1 MNRFLILVT
10 LCVIVSTQSL
20 HAQVDENGK
29 SYFVVI
35 GAFSIEKNATDFIS
49 DWAKKFGLNPQY
61 KMNTNRNLFYVFTM
75 QDKYWGIPVQEAE
88 RIRKMDPKFDKT
100 WVFYGTLDDI
110 VRATEPTITAASPVV
125 EVPPASNENTIATVD
140 SVGTQEPD
148 PAVEAVKKFFFE
160 LKAEDGTQLK
170 SPVEL
175 IDLDRSSLA
184 ALYPSNEP
192 VTISPINNS
201 GRVMVQSKIF
211 GYRLKQVGID
221 LNNPLDSAGIVLK
234 DNIYTVPI
242 VLKPLTVGDVSIMY
256 NVFFFKDAGIMRP
269 DSKYEVNALVA
280 MMQEF
285 PNRKIIIHGHTNGNY
300 RGRILKMN
308 KNKDFFSTS
317 GAESTTGSAVQLS
330 EERARCIQEYLIANG
345 IQKERMTIKPWGGKK
360 MIYDS
365 EHPRAIE
372 NVRVEVEIVND

>member
-1 MNRFLILVT
+1 MYRFIISAV
-10 LCVIVSTQSL
+10 LCAVASIHSL

-35 GAFSIEKNATDFIS
+35 GAFSIEKNANEFIS

-88 RIRKMDPKFDKT
+88 RIRKMDVKFDKT
-100 WVFYGTLDDI
+100 WVYYGTLDDI
-110 VRATEPTITAASPVV
+110 VKATESPTTIIPPV
-125 EVPPASNENTIATVD
+125 EAPPAPSENRVGTVD
-140 SVGTQEPD
+140 SVGTTVPD
-148 PAVEAVKKFFFE
+148 PATEVAKKFFFE
-160 LKAEDGTQLK
+160 LKAEDGTLLK

-175 IDLDRSSLA
+175 VDLDRSSLA

-192 VTISPINNS
+192 VIISPINNS

-221 LNNPLDSAGIVLK
+221 LNNPLDSAGIVLN
-234 DNIYTVPI
+234 DNVYTVPI
-242 VLKPLTVGDVSIMY
+242 VLKPLTVGDISIMY

-269 DSKYEVNALVA
+269 DSKYEVNALVG

-285 PNRKIIIHGHTNGNY
+285 PNRKIIIHGHTNGSY
-300 RGRILKMN
+300 RGKILKMGEN
-308 KNKDFFSTS
+308 KNFFST
-317 GAESTTGSAVQLS
+317 EDCLTTTGSATELS
-330 EERARCIQEYLIANG
+330 EERARCIQQYLVANG
-345 IQKERMTIKPWGGKK
+345 IDVSRMTIKAWGGKK
-360 MIYDS
+360 MLYESD
-365 EHPRAIE
+365 HKRAIE
-372 NVRVEVEIVND
+372 NVRVEVEIVKD

>member
-1 MNRFLILVT
+1 MNRFLILAAFCAV
-10 LCVIVSTQSL
+10 VSTQSL

-100 WVFYGTLDDI
+100 WVYYGTLDDL
-110 VRATEPTITAASPVV
+110 VKVTEPITTI
-125 EVPPASNENTIATVD
+125 VPPVEAPPAPSESIVSTVD
-140 SVGTQEPD
+140 SVGTTDPD
-148 PAVEAVKKFFFE
+148 PATEVVKKFFFE

-175 IDLDRSSLA
+175 VDLDRSSLA

-201 GRVMVQSKIF
+201 GRIMVQSKIF
-211 GYRLKQVGID
+211 GYRLKQVGIN
-221 LNNPLDSAGIVLK
+221 LNSPLDSAGIVLN

-242 VLKPLTVGDVSIMY
+242 VLKPLTVGDISIMY

-300 RGRILKMN
+300 RGKILKMSED
-308 KNKDFFSTS
+308 KNFFST
-317 GAESTTGSAVQLS
+317 EDCITTNGSATELS
-330 EERARCIQEYLIANG
+330 EERARCIQQYLVANG
-345 IQKERMTIKPWGGKK
+345 IDASRMTIKAWGGKK
-360 MIYDS
+360 MLYESD
-365 EHPRAIE
+365 HKRAIE
-372 NVRVEVEIVND
+372 NVRVEVEIVKD

>member
-1 MNRFLILVT
+1 MNRFLILAAFCAV
-10 LCVIVSTQSL
+10 VSTQSL

-100 WVFYGTLDDI
+100 WVYYGTLDDI
-110 VRATEPTITAASPVV
+110 IKVTEPITTI
-125 EVPPASNENTIATVD
+125 VPPVEAPPAPSESIVSTVD
-140 SVGTQEPD
+140 SVGTTDPD
-148 PAVEAVKKFFFE
+148 PATEVVKKFFFE

-175 IDLDRSSLA
+175 VDLDRSSLA

-201 GRVMVQSKIF
+201 GRIMVQSKIF
-211 GYRLKQVGID
+211 GYRLKQVGIN
-221 LNNPLDSAGIVLK
+221 LNSPLDSAGIVLN

-242 VLKPLTVGDVSIMY
+242 VLKPLTVGDISIMY

-300 RGRILKMN
+300 RGKILKMSED
-308 KNKDFFSTS
+308 KNFFST
-317 GAESTTGSAVQLS
+317 EDCITTNGSATELS
-330 EERARCIQEYLIANG
+330 EERARCIQQYLVANG
-345 IQKERMTIKPWGGKK
+345 IDASRMTIKAWGGKK
-360 MIYDS
+360 MLYESD
-365 EHPRAIE
+365 HKRAIE
-372 NVRVEVEIVND
+372 NVRVEVEIVKD

>member
-1 MNRFLILVT
+1 MSRFIISAT
-10 LCVIVSTQSL
+10 LCVVASIHAL
-20 HAQVDENGK
+20 HAQTDENGK

-35 GAFSIEKNATDFIS
+35 GAFSIEKNATDFIT

-61 KMNTNRNLFYVFTM
+61 KMNTNRNLFYVFTL

-100 WVFYGTLDDI
+100 WVFYGTLED
-110 VRATEPTITAASPVV
+110 VVPQTALTTPD
-125 EVPPASNENTIATVD
+125 VPPLEAPPSPGDNSVGTVD
-140 SVGTQEPD
+140 SVGTIESD
-148 PAVEAVKKFFFE
+148 PAEVPKKFFFD

-170 SPVEL
+170 APVEL
-175 IDLDRSSLA
+175 VDLDKSSLA

-192 VTISPINNS
+192 VAINPINSS

-211 GYRLKQVGID
+211 GYRLKHIGIN
-221 LNNPLDSAGIVLK
+221 LNSPLDSAGIALH

-242 VLKPLTVGDVSIMY
+242 VLKPLTVGDITIMY

-285 PNRKIIIHGHTNGNY
+285 PSRKIIIHGHTNGNF
-300 RGRILKMN
+300 RGKILKMN
-308 KNKDFFSTS
+308 EAKNFFST
-317 GAESTTGSAVQLS
+317 EDCITTTGSATELS
-330 EERARCIQEYLIANG
+330 EERARCIQQYLIANG
-345 IQKERMTIKPWGGKK
+345 IDVNRMTIKAWGGKK
-360 MIYDS
+360 MLYESD
-365 EHPRAIE
+365 HARAIE
-372 NVRVEVEIVND
+372 NVRVEVEIVKD